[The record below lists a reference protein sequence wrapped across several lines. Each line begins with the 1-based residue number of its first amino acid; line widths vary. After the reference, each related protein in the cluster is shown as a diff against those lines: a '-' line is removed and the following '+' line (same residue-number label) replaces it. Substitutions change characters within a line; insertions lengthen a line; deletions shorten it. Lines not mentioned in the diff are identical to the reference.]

1 MFFTELRAFH
11 AVAQSGGFI
20 RASELISRSQSTLTA
35 QVLSLEQRYGVELFF
50 RGRGRT
56 AVLTPL
62 GKKLKILEKYK

>member
-35 QVLSLEQRYGVELFF
+35 QVLVLSCDMVLSFSLG
-50 RGRGRT
+50 GRGRT
-56 AVLTPL
+56 DSFNTIG
-62 GKKLKILEKYK
+62 GKTI